1 MTRDELLALPAVV
14 DVPTAGRAYG
24 VGRDL
29 AYTLAR
35 TGAFPVPVLRLGPR
49 LRVRTAHLLADLF
62 PNSSEAPVSAWGS
75 ATPGDRAA
83 ATAGES

>member
-62 PNSSEAPVSAWGS
+62 PNSSDVPVSAGACATSSGS
-75 ATPGDRAA
+75 PASA
-83 ATAGES
+83 AGES